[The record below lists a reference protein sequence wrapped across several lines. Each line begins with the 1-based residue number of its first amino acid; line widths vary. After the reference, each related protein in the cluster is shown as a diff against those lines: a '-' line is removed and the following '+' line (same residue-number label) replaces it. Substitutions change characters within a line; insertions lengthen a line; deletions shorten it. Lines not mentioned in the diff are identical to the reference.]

1 MRYTCLWT
9 EHLTHLI
16 NWKKLCTF
24 RQCATLGIKRH
35 KTWQSF
41 TVRFLLFLHFWQSRG
56 IFAPMWSRSRNNPGK
71 ETQIKHLDSILWIIQ
86 MYFRCTCAKYLN
98 YLVFLLY
105 LLHCSE
111 KNLCKKEE
119 NLKDSLIYWS
129 IMILNPNWFTKRIT
143 LTQRDGSRRSQ
154 DWQRG
159 SGHSPCA
166 HPWQSRNQTR
176 RIFF

>member
-56 IFAPMWSRSRNNPGK
+56 IFAPMWSRSRNNPEK
-71 ETQIKHLDSILWIIQ
+71 EIQIKHLDSILWIIQ
-86 MYFRCTCAKYLN
+86 MYFRCMCAKYLN

-111 KNLCKKEE
+111 KKKLCKKEE
-119 NLKDSLIYWS
+119 NLKDSLMYWS
-129 IMILNPNWFTKRIT
+129 IVVFKYKSNYFEYRKNQFHPKRW
-143 LTQRDGSRRSQ
+143 LQEV
-154 DWQRG
+154 
-159 SGHSPCA
+159 SGLA
-166 HPWQSRNQTR
+166 TWKWT
-176 RIFF
+176 